1 MLLTLLA
8 HISLWLQ
15 LLSNFWLS
23 GFTRKPNASTLYAK
37 PIKAT
42 APVQGYCKNRKK
54 PLWVV
59 DKVLYLAAISGYGAG
74 KVAELFNQRY
84 SHRGC
89 SVGKTFVY
97 YQMKNQHYK
106 IRTLRRSIKNKRPGS
121 VPVNQTWGM
130 DLTTVTLNKQ
140 QKLVLGIVD
149 HGSRLSIAL
158 RELKSKHSDVLMLE
172 IRQAIRQFGL
182 PKFIRTDNE
191 ACFNSRWLNGCLKLL
206 RIKKQT
212 SRVAC
217 PWMNGRIERF
227 FGTFKE
233 RLRQLDFTRC
243 HLQTE
248 LNIYRTWYNQ
258 IRTHS
263 NLSGLTPAEV
273 WHGKRNKNADRV
285 QWVSSWQGVLC
296 GYYFPE

>member
-140 QKLVLGIVD
+140 QKLVL
-149 HGSRLSIAL
+149 
-158 RELKSKHSDVLMLE
+158 
-172 IRQAIRQFGL
+172 
-182 PKFIRTDNE
+182 
-191 ACFNSRWLNGCLKLL
+191 
-206 RIKKQT
+206 
-212 SRVAC
+212 
-217 PWMNGRIERF
+217 
-227 FGTFKE
+227 
-233 RLRQLDFTRC
+233 
-243 HLQTE
+243 
-248 LNIYRTWYNQ
+248 
-258 IRTHS
+258 
-263 NLSGLTPAEV
+263 
-273 WHGKRNKNADRV
+273 
-285 QWVSSWQGVLC
+285 
-296 GYYFPE
+296 